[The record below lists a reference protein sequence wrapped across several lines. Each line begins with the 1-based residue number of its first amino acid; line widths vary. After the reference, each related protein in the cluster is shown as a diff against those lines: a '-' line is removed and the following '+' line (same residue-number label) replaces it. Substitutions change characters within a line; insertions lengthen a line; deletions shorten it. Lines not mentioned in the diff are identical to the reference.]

1 MKQFKVVTRNREV
14 PIFSVEYDNWGT
26 QKAIVAKFISDNIAS
41 ASNRENLYNGIM
53 AMSENASLTSSEFTI
68 CNSNEDNI
76 IVVSKM
82 QKVYSVREKTNLTK

>member
-41 ASNRENLYNGIM
+41 ASNRENLYNSIM
-53 AMSENASLTSSEFTI
+53 AMTEISSLTSSEFTI
-68 CNSNEDNI
+68 CNSRDNI